1 MTRMKEAII
10 EINGVSKG
18 YGKTQVLRN
27 INLHIKVG
35 EFVVLIGESGCGKTT
50 LLKLINGL
58 LAKDEGEIHIQGK
71 RIEDIDGVKLRR
83 NMGYVIQQIGLFP
96 HLTIEENLNYVL
108 SLKGI
113 PKERRHQRAKELI
126 ELIGLDTGFLKRYP
140 RELSGGQRQRV
151 GIGRALASDPPI
163 ILMDE
168 PLGAVDALCRQEL
181 QEELKD
187 LFNRLS
193 KTVIFVT
200 HDIREAFKLG
210 SRIILLG
217 RGEIIHNGT
226 KESFMNQPQEYIRKF
241 MGKHQFADY
250 LESVP
255 IKDLIE
261 KGAFMNSDH
270 KDSPKKLG
278 KVQAIKESASVLE
291 GLQMM
296 YNKGH
301 KTLQIIDKQG
311 RSIGEMEG
319 FHVTPA
325 QKDTELAQRNPK

>member
-1 MTRMKEAII
+1 MSKINKAII
-10 EINGVSKG
+10 QIKGVSKG
-18 YGKTQVLRN
+18 YGKTQVLNN
-27 INLHIKVG
+27 INLDIRAG

-50 LLKLINGL
+50 LLKLMNGL
-58 LAKDEGEIHIQGK
+58 LAKDEGEIYIQGK
-71 RIEDIDGVKLRR
+71 RIEDMDGVELKR

-96 HLTIEENLNYVL
+96 HLTVEDNLNYVL

-113 PKERRHQRAKELI
+113 SKEKRQRRAKELI

-187 LFNRLS
+187 LFNRLG
-193 KTVIFVT
+193 KTVVFVT
-200 HDIREAFKLG
+200 HDLREAFKLG
-210 SRIILLG
+210 SKIVLLG
-217 RGEIIHNGT
+217 QGEIIHNGT
-226 KESFMNQPQEYIRKF
+226 KESFMNQPKEYIRKF

-255 IKDLIE
+255 IKDFIV

-270 KDSPKKLG
+270 KDSLKKLG

-301 KTLQIIDKQG
+301 KSLQIVNKQG
-311 RSIGEMEG
+311 QSIGKMEG
-319 FHVTPA
+319 FHFTPA
-325 QKDTELAQRNPK
+325 KNNTELLS